1 MARLSLILIFIASEK
16 CVSMLSVPQQKGATA
31 AAKGGCVGGEE
42 SVACTSQHTNSWENL
57 AGWVAAAGDKKL
69 VSR

>member
-31 AAKGGCVGGEE
+31 AAGGCGVGVVLPVTAIA
-42 SVACTSQHTNSWENL
+42 SIAP
-57 AGWVAAAGDKKL
+57 AGKI
-69 VSR
+69 S

>member
-1 MARLSLILIFIASEK
+1 MFCNKLKQINGSSIDRKFLLR
-16 CVSMLSVPQQKGATA
+16 QKSA